1 MIKKLNI
8 LLTTKYKIGFL
19 LILISYFILTL
30 LELLSI
36 ASIPLFVTYIIDPNL
51 LINKIPFENLQTEI
65 LKFYEIIPKNKIML
79 SLCLVL
85 FTFFLLKNVL
95 SFLIYYFDAKFNRNI
110 KYNINKDLYKHYL
123 LEDYNFHL
131 NTNPAIIQRNIFS
144 ATTAANTINTVTIFF
159 KEFLLLLGLMLL
171 LVFSEFKTNLYVILS
186 FLMIAAIMF
195 ILIGN
200 SLKKKGIQHT
210 FLNAQLIK
218 SIHQFLGSIIEI
230 KIKGNENFFYKNY
243 KKNIFTTETI
253 LMKLKVIKTLP
264 KIFFEISAV
273 SFLLSIVYIMSK
285 STEEIIEIIPF
296 ATLLTLAIVRAMP
309 SVTNLMTSMT
319 DIKFQLPY
327 IDIILADL
335 KKIKKRTSI
344 NLGDNSLYKKKFEKK
359 ITLKNVYFTYSRTE
373 KNTLEN
379 VNFSINKGEKVCI
392 SGQSGSG
399 KSTLINL
406 ILGLLEPSEGKIFL
420 DQTELKSNEK
430 IVWENLSYV
439 PQNCYLI
446 DDTILKNIAFA
457 ENEDDINL
465 KKIDK
470 ILEICALENFIK
482 SLTDGINTKVGDK
495 GIRVSGGQKQRIGIA
510 RALYN
515 DPKILF
521 LDEAMS
527 NLDTENENI
536 ITKNLKE
543 NYPDLTI
550 ISISH
555 HSKVIKNFD
564 KTININNGK
573 INEI

>member
-1 MIKKLNI
+1 MIEKFNLLLN
-8 LLTTKYKIGFL
+8 TKYKIAFL
-19 LILISYFILTL
+19 LILLSYFLLTL

-51 LINKIPFENLQTEI
+51 LVSKIPFENLKNEI
-65 LKFYEIIPKNKIML
+65 LIFYEIIPQEKIIFIF
-79 SLCLVL
+79 CLIL
-85 FTFFLLKNVL
+85 FSFFLFKNIL
-95 SFLIYYFDAKFNRNI
+95 SFLIYYFDARLNRNI
-110 KYNINKDLYKHYL
+110 KYEINKDLFKHYL

-144 ATTAANTINTVTIFF
+144 ATTASNTINTVTIFF
-159 KEFLLLLGLMLL
+159 KECLLLLGLILL
-171 LVFSEFKTNLYVILS
+171 LLFSEFKANLYTVLS
-186 FLMIAAIMF
+186 FLIFAIF
-195 ILIGN
+195 IFVTIGN
-200 SLKKKGIQHT
+200 TIKKKGVQHAY
-210 FLNAQLIK
+210 LNSQLIK
-218 SIHQFLGSIIEI
+218 GIHQFLGSIIEI

-243 KKNIFTTETI
+243 KKDILRTETI
-253 LMKLKVIKTLP
+253 LMTLKVVKTLP

-273 SFLLSIVYIMSK
+273 SFLLSLVYLMSK
-285 STEEIIEIIPF
+285 DSNDLIEIIPF

-327 IDIILADL
+327 IDIISEDL
-335 KKIKKRTSI
+335 KKIKKRKTFY
-344 NLGDNSLYKKKFEKK
+344 LKDNGLDKIRFTEK
-359 ITLKNVYFTYSRTE
+359 ITLKNV
-373 KNTLEN
+373 
-379 VNFSINKGEKVCI
+379 NFSYGGKKNILEDISFNISKGEKVCI
-392 SGQSGSG
+392 SGKSGSG

-406 ILGLLEPSEGKIFL
+406 ILGLLKPTNGKIFI
-420 DQTELKSNEK
+420 DQEELKFDKK

-457 ENEDDINL
+457 EKEDDINL

-470 ILEICALENFIK
+470 ILEICALKNFVK
-482 SLTDGINTKVGDK
+482 SLADGINTKVGDR
-495 GIRVSGGQKQRIGIA
+495 GVRVSGGQKQRIGIA

-515 DPKILF
+515 NPKILF

-527 NLDTENENI
+527 NLDKENENL

-543 NYPDLTI
+543 NYTDITI

-555 HSKVIKNFD
+555 HNRVLKNFD
-564 KTININNGK
+564 KIININNGK

>member
-1 MIKKLNI
+1 MLEKFNLLLN
-8 LLTTKYKIGFL
+8 TKYKIAFV
-19 LILISYFILTL
+19 LILFSYFVLTI

-51 LINKIPFENLQTEI
+51 LIDKIPFENLKTEI
-65 LKFYEIIPKNKIML
+65 LKFYEIIPKDKIIFI
-79 SLCLVL
+79 LCLIL
-85 FTFFLLKNVL
+85 FTFFLLKNIL
-95 SFLIYYFDAKFNRNI
+95 SFLIYYFDAKLNRNI
-110 KYNINKDLYKHYL
+110 KYHINKDLYKHYL

-144 ATTAANTINTVTIFF
+144 ATTAANTINTITIFF
-159 KEFLLLLGLMLL
+159 KEFLLLLGLILL
-171 LVFSEFKTNLYVILS
+171 LIFSEFTANFYVVLS
-186 FLMIAAIMF
+186 FLILAIIAFM
-195 ILIGN
+195 LIGKT
-200 SLKKKGIQHT
+200 LKKKGTQHV
-210 FLNAQLIK
+210 FLNSQLIK

-230 KIKGNENFFYKNY
+230 KIKGNENYFYENY
-243 KKNIFTTETI
+243 RKDIFKTETI

-273 SFLLSIVYIMSK
+273 SFLLFLVYSMSK
-285 STEEIIEIIPF
+285 NSDNLMEIIPF

-327 IDIILADL
+327 IDIILEDL
-335 KKIKKRTSI
+335 KKIKKRNTTNI
-344 NLGDNSLYKKKFEKK
+344 KNNDLYKKKFKEK
-359 ITLKNVYFTYSRTE
+359 ITLKNVSFSYDRGK

-379 VNFSINKGEKVCI
+379 INFTIKKREKVCI

-406 ILGLLEPSEGKIFL
+406 ILGLLKPSNGKIFL
-420 DQTELKSNEK
+420 DQEELKSNEK

-457 ENEDDINL
+457 EKEDEIDK

-470 ILEICALENFIK
+470 ILAICALENFIK
-482 SLTDGINTKVGDK
+482 SLTEGINTKVGDR
-495 GIRVSGGQKQRIGIA
+495 GVRVSGGQKQRIGIA

-527 NLDTENENI
+527 NLDIENENL

-543 NYPDLTI
+543 NYSDITI

-555 HSKVIKNFD
+555 HSQKLENFD
-564 KTININNGK
+564 KTIKINNGR
-573 INEI
+573 INEL

>member
-1 MIKKLNI
+1 MMEKFN
-8 LLTTKYKIGFL
+8 LLLSTKYKIAFL
-19 LILISYFILTL
+19 LILFSYFVLTL

-51 LINKIPFENLQTEI
+51 IVNKIPFENLKKEI
-65 LKFYEIIPKNKIML
+65 LILYEILPQDKIIL

-85 FTFFLLKNVL
+85 FLFFLLKNIF
-95 SFLIYYFDAKFNRNI
+95 SFLIYYFDAKLNRNI
-110 KYNINKDLYKHYL
+110 KYDINKDLFKHYL

-144 ATTAANTINTVTIFF
+144 ATTASNTINTITIFF
-159 KEFLLLLGLMLL
+159 KECLLILGLILLLL
-171 LVFSEFKTNLYVILS
+171 FSELKVNLYTVLS
-186 FLMIAAIMF
+186 FLIFAIF
-195 ILIGN
+195 IFATIGN
-200 SLKKKGIQHT
+200 TIKKKGVHHAY
-210 FLNAQLIK
+210 LNSQLIK
-218 SIHQFLGSIIEI
+218 GIHQFLGSIIEI

-243 KKNIFTTETI
+243 KKDIFRTETI
-253 LMKLKVIKTLP
+253 LMTLKVVKTLP

-273 SFLLSIVYIMSK
+273 TFLLSLVYLMSRDSK
-285 STEEIIEIIPF
+285 DLIEIIPI

-327 IDIILADL
+327 IDIILEDL
-335 KKIKKRTSI
+335 KKIKKRKTF
-344 NLGDNSLYKKKFEKK
+344 NLQDNDSDKKSFKEK
-359 ITLKNVYFTYSRTE
+359 ITLKNVNFSYDKR
-373 KNTLEN
+373 KDNILEN
-379 VNFSINKGEKVCI
+379 ISFNISKGEKVCI

-406 ILGLLEPSEGKIFL
+406 ILGLLKPTSGKIFI
-420 DQTELKSNEK
+420 DQEELKFNEK

-457 ENEDDINL
+457 EREDDINL
-465 KKIDK
+465 KKINK
-470 ILEICALENFIK
+470 ILEICSLKDFIK
-482 SLTDGINTKVGDK
+482 SLTEGINTKVGDR
-495 GIRVSGGQKQRIGIA
+495 GVRVSGGQKQRIGIA

-527 NLDTENENI
+527 NLDKENENL
-536 ITKNLKE
+536 ITKNLKD
-543 NYPDLTI
+543 NYPDITI

-555 HSKVIKNFD
+555 HNRVLKNFD
-564 KTININNGK
+564 KIININNGR

>member
-1 MIKKLNI
+1 MIEKFNLLLN
-8 LLTTKYKIGFL
+8 TKYKIAFL
-19 LILISYFILTL
+19 LILLSYFILTL

-51 LINKIPFENLQTEI
+51 LVSKIPFENLKNEI
-65 LKFYEIIPKNKIML
+65 LIFYEIIPQDKIIL
-79 SLCLVL
+79 SLCLIL
-85 FTFFLLKNVL
+85 FSFFLLKNIL
-95 SFLIYYFDAKFNRNI
+95 SFLIYYFDAKLNRNI
-110 KYNINKDLYKHYL
+110 KYDINKDLFKHYL

-144 ATTAANTINTVTIFF
+144 ATTASNTVNTVTIFF
-159 KEFLLLLGLMLL
+159 KECLLLSGLIILL
-171 LVFSEFKTNLYVILS
+171 LFSEFKANLYLVLS
-186 FLMIAAIMF
+186 FLIVA
-195 ILIGN
+195 ILIFVTIGKTI
-200 SLKKKGIQHT
+200 KKKGVQHT
-210 FLNAQLIK
+210 YLNSQLIK
-218 SIHQFLGSIIEI
+218 GIHQFLGSIIEI
-230 KIKGNENFFYKNY
+230 KIKGNENFFYENY
-243 KKNIFTTETI
+243 KKDIFKTETI
-253 LMKLKVIKTLP
+253 LMTLKVVKTLP

-273 SFLLSIVYIMSK
+273 SFLLFLVYLMSRN
-285 STEEIIEIIPF
+285 SNDLIEIIPF

-327 IDIILADL
+327 IDIILEDL
-335 KKIKKRTSI
+335 KKIKKRNKS
-344 NLGDNSLYKKKFEKK
+344 NLKDNDLYKKKFNEK
-359 ITLKNVYFTYSRTE
+359 ITLKNVNFSYDRSK
-373 KNTLEN
+373 KNILEN
-379 VNFSINKGEKVCI
+379 INFNISRGEKVCI

-406 ILGLLEPSEGKIFL
+406 ILGLLKPSSGKIFI
-420 DQTELKSNEK
+420 DQEELEFNEK

-457 ENEDDINL
+457 ENEEDINL
-465 KKIDK
+465 IKIDK
-470 ILEICALENFIK
+470 ILEICALKNFIK
-482 SLTDGINTKVGDK
+482 SLTKGIYTKVGDR
-495 GIRVSGGQKQRIGIA
+495 GVRVSGGQKQRIGIA

-527 NLDTENENI
+527 NLDKENENL

-543 NYPDLTI
+543 NYPDITI

-555 HSKVIKNFD
+555 HNRVLENFD
-564 KTININNGK
+564 KIISINNGK

>member
-1 MIKKLNI
+1 MIEKLN
-8 LLTTKYKIGFL
+8 LLLNTKYKIAFL
-19 LILISYFILTL
+19 LILLSYFLLTL

-51 LINKIPFENLQTEI
+51 LVSKIPFENLKQEI
-65 LKFYEIIPKNKIML
+65 LIFYEIIPQKKIIL
-79 SLCLVL
+79 SFCVIL
-85 FTFFLLKNVL
+85 FSFFLFKNIL
-95 SFLIYYFDAKFNRNI
+95 SFLIYYFDAKLNRNI
-110 KYNINKDLYKHYL
+110 KYKINKDLFKHYL

-144 ATTAANTINTVTIFF
+144 ATTASNTINTVTIFF
-159 KEFLLLLGLMLL
+159 KECLLLLGLILL
-171 LVFSEFKTNLYVILS
+171 LLFSEFKANLYTVLS
-186 FLMIAAIMF
+186 FLIFAIF
-195 ILIGN
+195 IFATIGN
-200 SLKKKGIQHT
+200 TIKKKGVQHAY
-210 FLNAQLIK
+210 LNSQLIK
-218 SIHQFLGSIIEI
+218 GIHQFLGSIIEI

-243 KKNIFTTETI
+243 KKDILRTETI
-253 LMKLKVIKTLP
+253 LMTLKVVKTLP

-273 SFLLSIVYIMSK
+273 SFLLSLVYLMSK
-285 STEEIIEIIPF
+285 DSKDLIEIIPF

-327 IDIILADL
+327 IDIISEDL
-335 KKIKKRTSI
+335 KKIKKRKAF
-344 NLGDNSLYKKKFEKK
+344 NLKDNGLDKIRFTGK
-359 ITLKNVYFTYSRTE
+359 ITLKNV
-373 KNTLEN
+373 
-379 VNFSINKGEKVCI
+379 NFSYGGKKNILEDISFNISKGEKVCI
-392 SGQSGSG
+392 SGKSGSG

-406 ILGLLEPSEGKIFL
+406 ILGLLKPTSGKIFI
-420 DQTELKSNEK
+420 DQEELKFNKK

-457 ENEDDINL
+457 EKEDDINL

-470 ILEICALENFIK
+470 ILEICALKNFVE
-482 SLTDGINTKVGDK
+482 SLADGINTKVGDR
-495 GIRVSGGQKQRIGIA
+495 GVRVSGGQKQRIGIA

-515 DPKILF
+515 NPKILF

-527 NLDTENENI
+527 NLDKENENL

-543 NYPDLTI
+543 NYTDITI

-555 HSKVIKNFD
+555 HNRVLKNFD
-564 KTININNGK
+564 KIININNGK
-573 INEI
+573 INEN